1 MNAEILAV
9 GSEMLTPQK
18 LDTNSLWLTQELND
32 LGVEVV
38 QKTVVGDDRTRLS
51 EAVASALRRSEIVI
65 VTGGLGPTEDD
76 VTRDAVAAALGRGQ
90 QFRQDICD
98 AIAARF
104 ARMNRAMAEINKR
117 QAFLID
123 DAEALD
129 NNRGTAPGQ
138 WIAENGRVVI
148 LLPGPPGELKG
159 VWEKQCRERLR
170 AMLPKL
176 VIRTL
181 FWRVAGMGE
190 SDLDQLIAPVYTKYA
205 NPATTILAAA
215 GDIQIHLRARC
226 ATAGEAEALL
236 QEVARQLEPL
246 LGERLYSK
254 DGRGLEEHVID
265 MLREREQTVC
275 VAESATGGL
284 VAQRL
289 TSVPGSSHAF
299 LGGFL
304 TYTDEVKR
312 TVLGVSAGVLA
323 NYGSVSEPVA
333 HAMAEG
339 ARERFGADYAVSV
352 TGFAGP
358 DGGTEENPVGTVYI
372 GLAAQDAA
380 IVKRFQFPGDRV
392 RVRTFAAQSALD
404 LLRRKLLKD

>member
-18 LDTNSLWLTQELND
+18 TDTNSLWLTQELND
-32 LGVEVV
+32 LGVEVA
-38 QKTVVGDDRTRLS
+38 QKAIVGDNRARLS
-51 EAVASALRRSEIVI
+51 EAVAAALQRSEIVI
-65 VTGGLGPTEDD
+65 ITGGLGPTEDD

-90 QFRQDICD
+90 EFRQDLCD

-104 ARMNRAMAEINKR
+104 ARMKRSMAENNKR

-123 DAEALD
+123 GAEALD
-129 NNRGTAPGQ
+129 NDRGTAPGQ
-138 WIAENGRVVI
+138 WIREGERLVV
-148 LLPGPPGELKG
+148 LLPGPPGELKAM
-159 VWEKQCRERLR
+159 WERQCQERLR
-170 AMLPKL
+170 TMLPPL

-190 SDLDQLIAPVYTKYA
+190 SDVDQLIAPVYTKYA

-215 GDIQIHLRARC
+215 GDIQIHLRARG
-226 ATAGEAEALL
+226 ASAGEADKLL
-236 QEVARQLEPL
+236 NEVAAQMEPL
-246 LGERLYSK
+246 LGDRLYAK
-254 DGRGLEEHVID
+254 DGRALEEHVIEH
-265 MLREREQTVC
+265 LRGQEKTVC

-289 TSVPGSSHAF
+289 TSVAGSSHAF

-304 TYTDEVKR
+304 TYTDEAKR
-312 TVLGVSAGVLA
+312 RVLGVSEAVLA
-323 NYGSVSEPVA
+323 NYGAVSEPVA

-339 ARERFGADYAVSV
+339 ARSRFDADYAISV
-352 TGFAGP
+352 TGYAGP
-358 DGGTEENPVGTVYI
+358 DGGTDANPVGTIYV
-372 GLAAQDAA
+372 GLAAHDAA
-380 IVKRFQFPGDRV
+380 IVKRFQFLGDRA
-392 RVRTFAAQSALD
+392 RVRMLAAQYALD

>member
-1 MNAEILAV
+1 MNAEIIAV

-18 LDTNSLWLTQELND
+18 VDTNSLWLTQQLND

-38 QKTVVGDDRTRLS
+38 GKSIIGDDRKRLTD
-51 EAVASALRRSEIVI
+51 AVASATRRADIII

-76 VTRDAVAAALGRGQ
+76 VTRDAVAAALGRGLD
-90 QFRQDICD
+90 FRQDICD
-98 AIAARF
+98 VIEQRF
-104 ARMNRAMAEINKR
+104 RRANRTMAEINRR
-117 QAFLID
+117 QAYIIAG
-123 DAEALD
+123 AEALPND
-129 NNRGTAPGQ
+129 RGTAPGQ
-138 WIAENGRVVI
+138 WISPDGHVVM

-159 VWEKQCRERLR
+159 MWEQECRKRLE
-170 AMLPKL
+170 AILPKQ

-181 FWRVAGMGE
+181 FWRVAGMPE
-190 SDLDQLIAPVYTKYA
+190 ADLDQLISPVYTRYS

-226 ATAGEAEALL
+226 ASAAEADALL
-236 QEVARQLEPL
+236 TEVAGQIEPL
-246 LGERLYSK
+246 LGDRLYSK
-254 DGRGLEEHVID
+254 DGRSMEESVIS
-265 MLREREQTVC
+265 MLRDRERTVC

-289 TSVPGSSHAF
+289 TSVPGSSQVF

-312 TVLGVSAGVLA
+312 TVLGVSEGVLA
-323 NYGSVSEPVA
+323 NYGAVSEPVA
-333 HAMAEG
+333 HAMAAG

-358 DGGTEENPVGTVYI
+358 EGGTEENPVGTVYV
-372 GLAAQDAA
+372 GLAAEDAA
-380 IVKRFQFPGDRV
+380 IVKRFQFFGDRG
-392 RVRTFAAQSALD
+392 RVRMFAGQAALD
-404 LLRRKLLKD
+404 LLRRKLIKS

>member
-9 GSEMLTPQK
+9 GSELLTPQK

-38 QKTVVGDDRTRLS
+38 QKMVIGDDRARLS
-51 EAVASALRRSEIVI
+51 DAVAAALKRSEIVI
-65 VTGGLGPTEDD
+65 ITGGLGPTEDD
-76 VTRDAVAAALGRGQ
+76 VTRDAVAAALGRGL
-90 QFRQDICD
+90 QFRQDLCD

-104 ARMNRAMAEINKR
+104 ARMKRKMAENNTR

-123 DAEALD
+123 GADPLD
-129 NNRGTAPGQ
+129 NDRGTAPGQ
-138 WIAENGRVVI
+138 WIAVDGRAVI
-148 LLPGPPGELKG
+148 LLPGPPGELKR
-159 VWEKQCRERLR
+159 VWEQQVRERLL

-190 SDLDQLIAPVYTKYA
+190 SDLDQLIAPVYTKYS
-205 NPATTILAAA
+205 NPVTTILAAA

-226 ATAGEAEALL
+226 ATAAEAEALL
-236 QEVARQLEPL
+236 SEVAGQMEPL
-246 LGERLYSK
+246 LGDRLYSK
-254 DGRGLEEHVID
+254 DGRGLEEHVIA
-265 MLREREQTVC
+265 MLRERKQTVC

-299 LGGFL
+299 VGGFL

-312 TVLGVSAGVLA
+312 TVLGVSDAVLA
-323 NYGSVSEPVA
+323 NYGAVSEPVA

-339 ARERFGADYAVSV
+339 ARERFGADYAISV

-358 DGGTEENPVGTVYI
+358 EGGTEENPVGTVYV
-372 GLAAQDAA
+372 GLAARDAA
-380 IVKRFQFPGDRV
+380 IVKRFQFPGDRA
-392 RVRTFAAQSALD
+392 RVRTFAAQWALD
-404 LLRRKLLKD
+404 LLRRTLLED

>member
-32 LGVEVV
+32 LGVEVA
-38 QKTVVGDDRTRLS
+38 QKAVIGDDRARLGD
-51 EAVASALRRSEIVI
+51 AVASALRRSEIVI

-76 VTRDAVAAALGRGQ
+76 VTRDAVSAALGRGQ
-90 QFRQDICD
+90 QFRQDLCD
-98 AIAARF
+98 TIAARF
-104 ARMNRAMAEINKR
+104 ASLKRPMAEINKR

-123 DAEALD
+123 GADALD
-129 NNRGTAPGQ
+129 NPRGTAPGQ
-138 WIAENGRVVI
+138 WIREGERVVI

-159 VWEKQCRERLR
+159 MWERHCRERLQ
-170 AMLPKL
+170 ALVPKL
-176 VIRTL
+176 AIRTL

-190 SDLDQLIAPVYTKYA
+190 SDLDQLIAPVYTRYA

-226 ATAGEAEALL
+226 ATVAESDKLL
-236 QEVARQLEPL
+236 AEVASQIEPL

-254 DGRGLEEHVID
+254 DGRGLEEHVIGL
-265 MLREREQTVC
+265 LREREQTVC

-304 TYTDEVKR
+304 TYTDDVKR
-312 TVLGVSAGVLA
+312 TVLGVSDAVLA

-339 ARERFGADYAVSV
+339 ARERFGSDYAISV

-358 DGGTEENPVGTVYI
+358 DGGTDENPVGTVYV

-380 IVKRFQFPGDRV
+380 VVKRFQFLGDRA

-404 LLRRKLLKD
+404 LLRRTLLKH